1 MLISLVPHPPFA
13 GVSDSRQRYGAALL
27 RWSAGPALPYASAP
41 SCDRNYLS
49 SLCCCS
55 FHSIRK
61 AVHSKWIKMLPSV
74 TEKRK
79 GSRESRE
86 IRKLKEKK
94 QQLKRPAGTFTKKNV
109 ENFYQGG

>member
-1 MLISLVPHPPFA
+1 
-13 GVSDSRQRYGAALL
+13 
-27 RWSAGPALPYASAP
+27 
-41 SCDRNYLS
+41 
-49 SLCCCS
+49 
-55 FHSIRK
+55 
-61 AVHSKWIKMLPSV
+61 MLPSV